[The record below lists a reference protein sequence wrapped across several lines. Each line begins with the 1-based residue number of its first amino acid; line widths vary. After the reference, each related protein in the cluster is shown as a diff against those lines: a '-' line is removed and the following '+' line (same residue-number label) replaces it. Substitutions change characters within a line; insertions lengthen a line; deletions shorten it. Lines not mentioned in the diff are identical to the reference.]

1 MEEELSRDQE
11 LQGKRKSS
19 YVVNMLAALVLVL
32 IIVAGALVYL
42 YVRESRESVRI
53 EEVLQNERDSLQG
66 NLERVV
72 SDYDALKTDN
82 AALQEKLDV
91 EKQRAQDLL
100 DEVKRVRQVSYGKIK
115 EYQRERGTLRAIMR
129 KMVGE
134 IDSLNTL
141 NKALVAE
148 NTKVRTEY
156 QESQRNVEKLS
167 EERAE
172 LAARGEKGAAGAQAR
187 VMSADGASD
196 NAGELIREKRR
207 QGSSVVRICVILGF
221 VLTGSMLYLPPLA
234 WLASFF
240 DPDGNPPAVAM
251 NLAFL
256 SALLFIAPFGM
267 LAFLCALLVRFF
279 EKGKERDQERSE

>member
-1 MEEELSRDQE
+1 MDSVLLVMAPILIIFLIVLAIDVAVTRSRD
-11 LQGKRKSS
+11 RK
-19 YVVNMLAALVLVL
+19 AA
-32 IIVAGALVYL
+32 
-42 YVRESRESVRI
+42 
-53 EEVLQNERDSLQG
+53 D
-66 NLERVV
+66 
-72 SDYDALKTDN
+72 
-82 AALQEKLDV
+82 
-91 EKQRAQDLL
+91 
-100 DEVKRVRQVSYGKIK
+100 
-115 EYQRERGTLRAIMR
+115 
-129 KMVGE
+129 
-134 IDSLNTL
+134 
-141 NKALVAE
+141 
-148 NTKVRTEY
+148 
-156 QESQRNVEKLS
+156 
-167 EERAE
+167 
-172 LAARGEKGAAGAQAR
+172 AQAR

-196 NAGELIREKRR
+196 NTGELIREKRR